1 MIPYLENLYTNL
13 SSSSGY
19 LVETISQGFASTTE
33 QTQVKQS
40 QPLLPGVIRKLYV
53 FWWPQLK
60 QKLITSS
67 KFAHC
72 HK

>member
-19 LVETISQGFASTTE
+19 LVETISQVFASTTE

-53 FWWPQLK
+53 FR
-60 QKLITSS
+60 
-67 KFAHC
+67 
-72 HK
+72 